1 MESIF
6 QTLSNYVVSLDW
18 SYIMTFILAAY
29 LFNYSAL
36 TNGISKV
43 IQVKA
48 RTRYRIALIGL
59 ILGVVL
65 FLLRG
70 YAIDKVE
77 VLLHSFAF
85 ALVFHKLIL
94 DGIFQYLGGKANSGS
109 PGNSS
114 PPTEG

>member
-6 QTLSNYVVSLDW
+6 QTLANYVVGLDW
-18 SYIMTFILAAY
+18 SYIMTFILSAY
-29 LFNYSAL
+29 IINHSPVS
-36 TNGISKV
+36 NGISKV

-48 RTRYRIALIGL
+48 RTRYRIALVGL

-70 YAIDKVE
+70 YTLDKVE

-94 DGIFQYLGGKANSGS
+94 DGIFQYLGASRS
-109 PGNSS
+109 ATPPGNPS
-114 PPTEG
+114 PPSQA